1 MEILTKQV
9 ETNQMI
15 KKIVDQFMLDEDY
28 NVPDSKSDVQKI
40 IMSEG
45 HVHISEIKPVE
56 NYLRVQGKLDF
67 QILYIAEGIE
77 PVFHSMEGQI
87 PFVEMVYME
96 DGGNQN
102 MEVKQVH
109 AKLQASLIHSRK
121 LRIKAMIELEVES
134 ERQMIWDIP
143 IDADGTQKLYK
154 KKKEMDLLELH
165 SSKKDTYRIKEEI
178 TLPGTKES
186 IGILLWSDVANR
198 KLDTRLVTDEL
209 QISGELLL
217 FCFYE
222 SPDGK
227 MDWIEQTIPY
237 QGRVECYGAEDT
249 MYHHVR
255 GSLEDV
261 HTEVRVDEDGETRV
275 IGIEGTLQL
284 FIDMY
289 KEEKTEIL
297 EDVYA
302 LDCNCILHKKEMNCE
317 QLVLQNHS
325 KCKVMEK
332 ISVPELKNEILQI
345 CHCSGSVQIDHM
357 EMQEDGVLAEGAL
370 YICVLYVKANDSTPF
385 DTWQGVVPFSHL
397 IECNQTGPDVKYY
410 ISAILEQLSITLQG
424 GDEIEVKA
432 ALAFRGFFKKIIN
445 HPMIEEIQVEPID
458 LEAMEKRPSIV
469 GYTVKE
475 EDDLW
480 TLAKRYSTTMES
492 IREMNEMGNEPPKPG
507 DRILIFKEN
516 LSIL

>member
-1 MEILTKQV
+1 
-9 ETNQMI
+9 
-15 KKIVDQFMLDEDY
+15 
-28 NVPDSKSDVQKI
+28 
-40 IMSEG
+40 
-45 HVHISEIKPVE
+45 
-56 NYLRVQGKLDF
+56 
-67 QILYIAEGIE
+67 
-77 PVFHSMEGQI
+77 
-87 PFVEMVYME
+87 
-96 DGGNQN
+96 
-102 MEVKQVH
+102 
-109 AKLQASLIHSRK
+109 
-121 LRIKAMIELEVES
+121 
-134 ERQMIWDIP
+134 
-143 IDADGTQKLYK
+143 
-154 KKKEMDLLELH
+154 
-165 SSKKDTYRIKEEI
+165 
-178 TLPGTKES
+178 
-186 IGILLWSDVANR
+186 
-198 KLDTRLVTDEL
+198 
-209 QISGELLL
+209 
-217 FCFYE
+217 
-222 SPDGK
+222 
-227 MDWIEQTIPY
+227 
-237 QGRVECYGAEDT
+237 
-249 MYHHVR
+249 
-255 GSLEDV
+255 
-261 HTEVRVDEDGETRV
+261 
-275 IGIEGTLQL
+275 
-284 FIDMY
+284 
-289 KEEKTEIL
+289 
-297 EDVYA
+297 
-302 LDCNCILHKKEMNCE
+302 
-317 QLVLQNHS
+317 
-325 KCKVMEK
+325 MEK

-432 ALAFRGFFKKIIN
+432 ALAFRGFFKKIIT